1 MKRLLKVFAL
11 VAAIMLG
18 TSAVKAE
25 RVYMPVK
32 DMTPAS
38 ASAQIQRFL
47 DYYYPGVEVSKSW
60 AKMMRATT
68 EPMWYRVNLSDGTK
82 LWFDLAG
89 NWYQVS
95 AKHAKTPAS
104 IDLLPNDARQVIS
117 EQYKDCTIKSV
128 KFKKD
133 QYKVKLSDGTTLVFD
148 KTYGL
153 KAKKNNKGIK

>member
-1 MKRLLKVFAL
+1 MKKLLKVFAL
-11 VAAIMLG
+11 VVAVALG
-18 TSAVKAE
+18 TAAVKAE

-47 DYYYPGVEVSKSW
+47 NDYYPGVEVSKSW

-68 EPMWYRVNLSDGTK
+68 EPMWYRVNLSNGTK
-82 LWFDLAG
+82 LWFDLTG

-95 AKHAKTPAS
+95 AKQSTTPVS

-117 EQYKDCTIKSV
+117 DQYKDCTVKSV

-153 KAKKNNKGIK
+153 KAKMNKRGIK